1 MLDITAKSR
10 TLIIIR
16 KCNKRI
22 FLFLR
27 TSLTRP
33 FLFQCE
39 FWNIEWKIGNYRLHI
54 SSRTLFLFRLLKGSF
69 KIGAFFKKHVSFFII
84 LYGGYI
90 CLYEINV
97 GSECL
102 VHSCLMLLA
111 ALLKQNWISIAYVV
125 IAITSMT
132 DLFFTL
138 SYFFNLLF
146 YYSKE

>member
-39 FWNIEWKIGNYRLHI
+39 FWNIEWKIGNYRLD
-54 SSRTLFLFRLLKGSF
+54 SLKTF
-69 KIGAFFKKHVSFFII
+69 KRQFQDRCIFKKACIVFMI
-84 LYGGYI
+84 LYGGYF
-90 CLYEINV
+90 LYEINI
-97 GSECL
+97 GSESL
-102 VHSCLMLLA
+102 VHSCLMLFRWFIRDI
-111 ALLKQNWISIAYVV
+111 KQNWISIAYVV

-132 DLFFTL
+132 DFFFL
-138 SYFFNLLF
+138 HNHIFLISYFIIQRNNHM
-146 YYSKE
+146 S